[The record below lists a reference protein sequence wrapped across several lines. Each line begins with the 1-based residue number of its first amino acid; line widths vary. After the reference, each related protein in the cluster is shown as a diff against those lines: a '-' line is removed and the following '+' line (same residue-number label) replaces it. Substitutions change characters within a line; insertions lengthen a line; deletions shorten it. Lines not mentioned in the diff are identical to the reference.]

1 MNIIKADFDGV
12 KTPTLKNAKVG
23 KLCSQNCN
31 KTGLQPVSRPVER
44 ILGFFPK
51 GFNAKNGAK
60 MF

>member
-51 GFNAKNGAK
+51 GILT
-60 MF
+60 